1 MVVTTQILADKLKK
15 YSDPSGKIMR
25 MTKNGE
31 LYTLTRG
38 LYETERTTPGQYL
51 APVIY
56 GPSYLSFD
64 YALSQYGLIPEAVY
78 AYTSATFDKKKNKEY
93 INIFGKYTYRDV
105 PKSCYPF
112 GIKYVEENGYAYQIA
127 TPEKAICDKLY
138 SVSPVKSIKELEVL
152 LFYDLRIDESEFDK
166 LNMHNLSEM
175 CDLYRSN
182 NMKHLKKLI
191 GRKK

>member
-1 MVVTTQILADKLKK
+1 MVFTTQTLLDKLQS
-15 YSDPSGKIMR
+15 YSDPLGKIMR

-64 YALSQYGLIPEAVY
+64 YALSHYGLIPEAVY
-78 AYTSATFDKKKNKEY
+78 AYTSATFDKKKSKEY
-93 INIFGKYTYRDV
+93 NNVFGKYIYRDV

-112 GIKYVEENGYAYQIA
+112 GIKYVEENGYVYQIA
-127 TPEKAICDKLY
+127 TPEKALCDKLY
-138 SVSPVKSIKELEVL
+138 SVRPVKSVKELKSL
-152 LFYDLRIDESEFDK
+152 LFCDLRIDESEFDK
-166 LNMHNLSEM
+166 LNICDLSEL

-182 NMKHLKKLI
+182 NMKYLKKLI
-191 GRKK
+191 GRKS